1 MLPLLYESSL
11 PTPSSDHMQY
21 LGRLTKCKSC
31 VVTSQINNNY
41 DLSAAFVITDELL
54 AQIENQ
60 FFLMAK
66 PNPFDPPQFFE
77 IYNYFEEN
85 NVVTVKGRHIKHCAY
100 NNMILDVFSDSGNA
114 MTPQENWN
122 HIRPILAFSNGFSF
136 SSSITATAKMETGW
150 SRAGTLGDFFK
161 EMAQVYGGEYYYDN
175 FNISFL
181 RRLGAKKNYVLRWD
195 RNIIDP
201 KLTLT
206 ADNVYSHVVA
216 YGNFKITIMPSGA
229 TDVDTL
235 LCSDPV
241 AIGSGQKLYKIYM
254 YDATGTFDNTT
265 IAYTDINSYRA
276 QLLQRAN
283 AFVSGAGS
291 AVQTAESP
299 NLTVNYRPI
308 LDEMSAVGLGDTVDV
323 ELKSGRTVEA
333 RITKTSYD
341 SLAER
346 WTSIT
351 LGNEILKVSD
361 LIAKVR

>member
-1 MLPLLYESSL
+1 MLPLLYESWSHV
-11 PTPSSDHMQY
+11 PSPGSMNY
-21 LGRLTKCKSC
+21 LGRLTKCKTC

-41 DLSAAFVITDELL
+41 DLSAAFTITDELL
-54 AQIENQ
+54 GEIENQ
-60 FFLMAK
+60 RFLLAK

-100 NNMILDVFSDSGNA
+100 NNMILDVFTSSGA
-114 MTPQENWN
+114 TMTPQQNWN
-122 HIRPILAFSNGFSF
+122 NIVPNLYFNNAFSFGSAI
-136 SSSITATAKMETGW
+136 ITTAKMETGW
-150 SRAGTLGDFFK
+150 SRAGTLGDFLK
-161 EMAQVYGGEYYYDN
+161 EMAQVYGGEFYYDN
-175 FNISFL
+175 FNISFMQ
-181 RRLGAKKNYVLRWD
+181 RLGSKKNYVLRWN
-195 RNIIDP
+195 RNITDP

-216 YGNFKITIMPSGA
+216 YGNFKIRETGTDA
-229 TDVDTL
+229 T
-235 LCSDPV
+235 LCSLPR

-254 YDATGTFDNTT
+254 YDATGTFDNTEISRSEIST
-265 IAYTDINSYRA
+265 YQSDLSERA
-276 QLLQRAN
+276 ID
-283 AFVSGAGS
+283 FVSSAGN

-308 LDEMSAVGLGDTVDV
+308 LDEMGAVGLGDTVDV
-323 ELKSGRTVEA
+323 ELKSGRIVEA
-333 RITKTSYD
+333 RVTKTGYD

-351 LGNEILKVSD
+351 LGNEKLKVSD

>member
-1 MLPLLYESSL
+1 MLPLLYE
-11 PTPSSDHMQY
+11 PTHPIPSPARLQY

-41 DLSAAFVITDELL
+41 DLSAAFFITDELL
-54 AQIENQ
+54 GEIQNQ
-60 FFLMAK
+60 RFLLVK

-85 NVVTVKGRHIKHCAY
+85 NTVTVKGRHIKHCAY
-100 NNMILDVFSDSGNA
+100 NNMILDVFTPTTNVT
-114 MTPQENWN
+114 TPQGHWN
-122 HIRPILAFSNGFSF
+122 VIEPLLYGDNFFSF
-136 SSSITATAKMETGW
+136 SSAITATAAMQTGW

-161 EMAQVYGGEYYYDN
+161 EMATVFGGEFYYDN
-175 FNISFL
+175 FDVSFL
-181 RRLGAKKNYVLRWD
+181 QRLGSKKNYVLRWD
-195 RNIIDP
+195 RNITDP

-216 YGNFKITIMPSGA
+216 YGNFKVSTPGGNS
-229 TDVDTL
+229 VDTV
-235 LCSDPV
+235 LCSNPER
-241 AIGSGQKLYKIYM
+241 IGSGQTLYKIYM
-254 YDATGTFDNTT
+254 YDATNTFDNTE
-265 IAYTDINSYRA
+265 ISRDQIMDYRVS
-276 QLLQRAN
+276 LHNRAR
-283 AFVSGAGS
+283 AFANGAGN

-323 ELKSGRTVEA
+323 ELKSGRIIEA

>member
-1 MLPLLYESSL
+1 MLPLLYESTSYV
-11 PTPSSDHMQY
+11 PSPGSMTY
-21 LGRLTKCKSC
+21 LGRLTKCKRC

-41 DLSAAFVITDELL
+41 DLSASFVITDELL
-54 AQIENQ
+54 DQIENQ
-60 FFLMAK
+60 RFLLAK

-77 IYNYFEEN
+77 IYNYYEEN
-85 NVVTVKGRHIKHCAY
+85 NTVTVKGRHIKHCAY
-100 NNMILDVFSDSGNA
+100 NNMILDVFGAGSGA
-114 MTPQENWN
+114 TTTPTRHWN
-122 HIRPILAFSNGFSF
+122 NIESLLYFNNSFSF
-136 SSSITATAKMETGW
+136 SSAITTTAKMEVGW
-150 SRAGTLGDFFK
+150 SRAGTLGDFLK
-161 EMAQVYGGEYYYDN
+161 EMAQVFGGEFYYDN

-181 RRLGAKKNYVLRWD
+181 QRLGTKKNYVLRWD
-195 RNIIDP
+195 RNITDP

-216 YGNFKITIMPSGA
+216 YGNFKISENGTGA
-229 TDVDTL
+229 T
-235 LCSDPV
+235 LCSTPRFLFNNP
-241 AIGSGQKLYKIYM
+241 KLYKIYM
-254 YDATGTFDNTT
+254 YDATNTFENTT
-265 IAYTDINSYRA
+265 IGQADIPSYQE
-276 QLLQRAN
+276 QLTLLAD
-283 AFVSGAGS
+283 AFISGAGS

-323 ELKSGRTVEA
+323 ELKSGRIVEA
-333 RITKTSYD
+333 RVTKTDYD

>member
-1 MLPLLYESSL
+1 MLPLLYESL
-11 PTPSSDHMQY
+11 QPSPSANYMQY

-31 VVTSQINNNY
+31 VVTNQINNNY
-41 DLSAAFVITDELL
+41 DVSAAFFITDKLL
-54 AQIENQ
+54 DQIENQ
-60 FFLMAK
+60 RFLMAK

-77 IYNYFEEN
+77 IYNYYEEN
-85 NVVTVKGRHIKHCAY
+85 NAVTVKGRHIKHCAY

-114 MTPQENWN
+114 KTPQEQWN
-122 HIRPILAFSNGFSF
+122 QIRPLLVFTNGFSF
-136 SSSITATAKMETGW
+136 SSAITTAAKMEVGY
-150 SRAGTLGDFFK
+150 SRAGTLGDFLK
-161 EMAQVYGGEYYYDN
+161 EMAEVFKGEFYYNN
-175 FNISFL
+175 FNVSFL
-181 RRLGAKKNYVLRWD
+181 QRLGAKKNYVLRWD
-195 RNIIDP
+195 RNITDP

-216 YGNFKITIMPSGA
+216 YGNFKFTETGTDA
-229 TDVDTL
+229 T
-235 LCSDPV
+235 LCSAPV
-241 AIGSGQKLYKIYM
+241 RIGSGQKLYKIYM
-254 YDATGTFDNTT
+254 WDATGTFDSTEISRNQISTYQSLLT
-265 IAYTDINSYRA
+265 NRA
-276 QLLQRAN
+276 E

-291 AVQTAESP
+291 AMQTAESP

-333 RITKTSYD
+333 RITQTSFD

-351 LGNEILKVSD
+351 IGNEKLKISD

>member
-1 MLPLLYESSL
+1 MLPLLYKSTSYV
-11 PTPSSDHMQY
+11 PYPGSMTY

-41 DLSAAFVITDELL
+41 DLLASFVITDELL

-100 NNMILDVFSDSGNA
+100 NNMILDVFVAGSGA
-114 MTPQENWN
+114 ADTPEGHWN
-122 HIRPILAFSNGFSF
+122 TIEPLLYFNNGFLFDSYVR
-136 SSSITATAKMETGW
+136 TTAKMEVGY
-150 SRAGTLGDFFK
+150 SRAGMLGDFLK
-161 EMAQVYGGEYYYDN
+161 EMAQVYGGEFYYDN
-175 FNISFL
+175 FNITFF
-181 RRLGAKKNYVLRWD
+181 RQLGNKKNYVLRWD
-195 RNIIDP
+195 RNITNP

-216 YGNFKITIMPSGA
+216 YGNFKISETG
-229 TDVDTL
+229 TDTT
-235 LCSDPV
+235 LCSTPRFLFNNP
-241 AIGSGQKLYKIYM
+241 KLYKIYM
-254 YDATGTFDNTT
+254 YDATNTFENTT
-265 IAYTDINSYRA
+265 IGRADIASYQQQLTD
-276 QLLQRAN
+276 RAN
-283 AFVSGAGS
+283 AFVSGAGN

-351 LGNEILKVSD
+351 LGDEILKVSD

>member
-1 MLPLLYESSL
+1 MLPLLYESWSRMPL
-11 PTPSSDHMQY
+11 PGNMNY
-21 LGRLTKCKSC
+21 LGRLTKCKTC

-41 DLSAAFVITDELL
+41 DLSAAFTITDELL
-54 AQIENQ
+54 DQIENQ
-60 FFLMAK
+60 RFLLAK

-100 NNMILDVFSDSGNA
+100 NNMILDVFTSSDA
-114 MTPQENWN
+114 TLTPQEHWN
-122 HIRPILAFSNGFSF
+122 TIEPLLYFNNGFLFDSYV
-136 SSSITATAKMETGW
+136 ITTAKMETGW
-150 SRAGTLGDFFK
+150 SRAGTLGDFLK
-161 EMAQVYGGEYYYDN
+161 EMAQVYGGEFYYDN
-175 FNISFL
+175 FNISFMQ
-181 RRLGAKKNYVLRWD
+181 RLGSKKNYVLRWN
-195 RNIIDP
+195 RNITDP

-216 YGNFKITIMPSGA
+216 YGNFKFRETGKDA
-229 TDVDTL
+229 T
-235 LCSDPV
+235 LCSLPR

-254 YDATGTFDNTT
+254 YDATGTFDNTEISRNEIST
-265 IAYTDINSYRA
+265 YQSDLS
-276 QLLQRAN
+276 QRAI
-283 AFVSGAGS
+283 AFVSSAGN

-323 ELKSGRTVEA
+323 ELKSGRIVEA

-351 LGNEILKVSD
+351 LGNEKLKVSD

>member
-1 MLPLLYESSL
+1 MLPLLYESTSRV
-11 PTPSSDHMQY
+11 PSPGSMNY

-31 VVTSQINNNY
+31 VVTNQINSNY
-41 DLSAAFVITDELL
+41 DLSAAFTITDELL
-54 AQIENQ
+54 DKIENQ
-60 FFLMAK
+60 RFLMAK

-77 IYNYFEEN
+77 IYNYYEEN
-85 NVVTVKGRHIKHCAY
+85 NAVTVKGRHIKHCAY
-100 NNMILDVFSDSGNA
+100 NNMLLDVFTSGGA
-114 MTPQENWN
+114 TTTPQGHWN
-122 HIRPILAFSNGFSF
+122 LIAPTLYFNNAFSF
-136 SSSITATAKMETGW
+136 SSAIVTTAAMQTGW
-150 SRAGTLGDFFK
+150 SRAGTLGDFLK
-161 EMAQVYGGEYYYDN
+161 EMAQVFGGEFYYDN
-175 FNISFL
+175 FNISFM
-181 RRLGAKKNYVLRWD
+181 RRLGSKKNYVLRWN
-195 RNIIDP
+195 RNITDP

-216 YGNFKITIMPSGA
+216 YGNFKIRETG
-229 TDVDTL
+229 TDTT
-235 LCSDPV
+235 LCSLPH

-254 YDATGTFDNTT
+254 YDATGTFDNTEISRDEIST
-265 IAYTDINSYRA
+265 YQSDLS
-276 QLLQRAN
+276 QRAI
-283 AFVSGAGS
+283 AFVNSAGN

-323 ELKSGRTVEA
+323 ELKSGRIVEG

-351 LGNEILKVSD
+351 LGNEKLKISD